1 MQKISRKNSNT
12 SSRSS
17 ASGKTEKIIIA
28 FIPSSTQMKCGKKE
42 PESGEAD
49 LIGDGM
55 DTETLIMEP
64 AI

>member
-1 MQKISRKNSNT
+1 
-12 SSRSS
+12 
-17 ASGKTEKIIIA
+17 
-28 FIPSSTQMKCGKKE
+28 MKCGKKE